1 MHAIHV
7 TVAVNGPAPAGH
19 LDRVV
24 TDVSTRPGFVHGY
37 WLEPKDGAAHAY
49 VFFDTE
55 EHARQK
61 APTVGQT
68 ALGGVNITGVEFC
81 PVAASA

>member
-7 TVAVNGPAPAGH
+7 TVAADGPAPAGH
-19 LDRVV
+19 LDRVIAEI
-24 TDVSTRPGFVHGY
+24 SSRPGFVHGY
-37 WLEPKDGAAHAY
+37 WLQPSDGAAHAY

-55 EHARQK
+55 EQARAK

-68 ALGGVNITGVEFC
+68 SPDGAQITGVEYAA
-81 PVAASA
+81 VARSA